1 MIYFLLVGSF
11 VCLFVVVVVVDFDVD
26 LVVDVPGVV
35 QLPSG
40 SEQVRQFVQ
49 GRERMRV
56 AAVSLRFDV
65 RQLRG
70 RA

>member
-11 VCLFVVVVVVDFDVD
+11 VCLFFVVVVDFDVD